1 MLGIALAQSRYKPLA
16 IKFLTQY
23 RMNKNNHTELPKS
36 AFKFRYVA
44 LSSLL
49 LILIVSGI
57 GFYFQHSSEN
67 STDTEQH
74 KSKGS
79 GKHRHD
85 DDDKPAVVSVETTTK
100 ADFPIYLNGLG
111 TVAALKSVT
120 VRPRVD
126 GELMR
131 LAFNEGQTV
140 KEGDLLA
147 EIDPR
152 PFQIQLQQA
161 EGQLLRDEALLKNA
175 EIDYE
180 RYKTLLAQD
189 SIAAQQTA
197 TQASQVKQYKGIVE
211 MDKAQVNNAKLQL
224 TYAHLTAPISG
235 RVGLRQIDQGNI
247 VHAND
252 INGLVV
258 ITQLQPINVVFTLP
272 EDNIQAL
279 IQRKK
284 NTASINITAYDR
296 AGKTKLAEGKLL
308 AIDNQI
314 DPTTGTLKL
323 KAQFD
328 NNDGVLF
335 ANQFVNIKMHLDTLK
350 DVTKVS
356 SAAIQ
361 NDTQGTFVYVVTPEK
376 TVQVRRVTLGVTES
390 DKVAIT
396 NNLAPNELVVLEG
409 IDQLHE
415 GGQVDIAKKDGQSVA
430 EVSNKKEKSDKK
442 LPKHE

>member
-1 MLGIALAQSRYKPLA
+1 MYD
-16 IKFLTQY
+16 FNH
-23 RMNKNNHTELPKS
+23 RMKKTNRAELSKNN
-36 AFKFRYVA
+36 FKFRKFV

-49 LILIVSGI
+49 LILIFSGI
-57 GFYFQHSSEN
+57 GFYFQHSSKI
-67 STDTEQH
+67 STDTKQN
-74 KSKGS
+74 KSKGG

-85 DDDKPAVVSVETTTK
+85 DEDKPAVVSVETTSK

-111 TVAALKSVT
+111 TVTALRTVT
-120 VRPRVD
+120 VHPRVD

-131 LAFNEGQTV
+131 VAFTEGQTV

-152 PFQIQLQQA
+152 PFQIQLQHA

-197 TQASQVKQYKGIVE
+197 TQASQVKQYRGIVE

-235 RVGLRQIDQGNI
+235 KIGLRQVDQGNI

-252 INGLVV
+252 TNGLVV

-284 NTASINITAYDR
+284 NTESISITAYDR
-296 AGKTKLAEGKLL
+296 AGKIKLAEGKLL

-328 NNDGVLF
+328 NHDGVLF

-350 DVTKVS
+350 GVTQVS

-361 NDTQGTFVYVVTPEK
+361 NDTQGAFVYVITPEK
-376 TVQVRRVTLGVTES
+376 MVQIRRVTLGATEG
-390 DKVAIT
+390 DKVAVID
-396 NNLAPNELVVLEG
+396 NLAPNEIVVLEG
-409 IDQLHE
+409 VDRLHE
-415 GGQVDIAKKDGQSVA
+415 GGQVDIAKKDGQPVA
-430 EVSNKKEKSDKK
+430 EVSDKKAKSDDKS
-442 LPKHE
+442 PKH